1 VTNPRQKKLL
11 NLINET
17 GYCSVE
23 ELAEQLEVSTQT
35 IRRDIKKLHEER
47 LLIRHHGG
55 ASSPDTKT
63 NLDYEVRKDIDT
75 EQKNAIAEKIASV
88 IPDNST
94 IFITIGTTS
103 EAVALHLLNKSNL
116 QIITNSLR
124 VANILHR
131 NPSFDV
137 LIPSGKIKAF
147 NGGIDGTEAISFISK
162 FRFDYLITSTASI
175 DVDGTLLE
183 YDLNESLITQNAM
196 GSARHVMIALDSSKF
211 IPKGSI
217 EMGHIRD
224 AHYLFTDEELPPDLA
239 SSVASTDTE
248 LVICK

>member
-1 VTNPRQKKLL
+1 
-11 NLINET
+11 
-17 GYCSVE
+17 
-23 ELAEQLEVSTQT
+23 
-35 IRRDIKKLHEER
+35 
-47 LLIRHHGG
+47 
-55 ASSPDTKT
+55 
-63 NLDYEVRKDIDT
+63 
-75 EQKNAIAEKIASV
+75 
-88 IPDNST
+88 
-94 IFITIGTTS
+94 
-103 EAVALHLLNKSNL
+103 L

-147 NGGIDGTEAISFISK
+147 NGGIVGTEAISFISK

-196 GSARHVMIALDSSKF
+196 GSARHVMIAIDSSKF

-239 SSVASTDTE
+239 SSVASTDTK